1 MGRIPE
7 STIEDVQRAADIV
20 GLIQTYIP
28 LKRAGVNFKATCPF
42 HSEKT
47 PSFIV
52 SPAKQIYH
60 CFGCS
65 AGGNVFH
72 FLMAMEKITFFEAVK
87 DLAQKAGIA
96 LPVEKG
102 ESSNPFQ
109 PVYYELHQF
118 ATQFYISVLRRTK
131 PALDYL
137 RARGLKPETIQ
148 TFQLGF
154 APDAWEELLQAAR
167 KKGYSPEQLEKAGL
181 AVQGKGGWHDRFV
194 NRILFPI
201 FDVKGRVI
209 GFGGRAMG
217 EAMPKYLNS
226 PETDYFKK
234 GKTLYGLHLTK
245 NEIVREKQVLVL
257 EGYMDVLGL
266 YQAGI
271 KHCVATLGTAL
282 TVEHVRALT
291 RFAGEV
297 IISYD
302 GDKAGID
309 ASLRGIDLFVQESCQ
324 VRILVLPSG
333 FDPDDF
339 VLKKGSEA
347 FRNLIQNAPFF
358 LDYKLDRLCEE
369 HNPATP
375 YGQRD
380 IARGMLAIIGKIGD
394 EVLRSAWVKKCAERL
409 KLSEELL
416 RREMTREKTPPGAA
430 MPVVA
435 EEKAA
440 ARPNLLSAESEVLR
454 WLIEEPKLA
463 ADAVQ
468 HLAPEDFEEPLL
480 RRCFEEV
487 GRRVSS
493 GQWNGISSLLGG
505 EEEPAVVS
513 CWSALAA
520 QPLQSGT
527 RKREFADAAGV
538 VRRRSLERQIRR
550 LMAEVGERERARQE
564 VGPVLEKLIEKRR
577 QLEKI

>member
-1 MGRIPE
+1 MARIPE
-7 STIEDVQRAADIV
+7 STIEDVQRATDIV
-20 GLIQTYIP
+20 GLIQSYIP
-28 LKRAGVNFKATCPF
+28 LRRAGVNFKATCPF

-102 ESSNPFQ
+102 EASNPFQ
-109 PVYYELHQF
+109 SVYYELHQF

-154 APDAWEELLQAAR
+154 APDAWDELLQAAR
-167 KKGYSPEQLEKAGL
+167 KKGTSPEQLEKAGL

-347 FRNLIQNAPFF
+347 FRSLIQSAPFF

-369 HNPATP
+369 HDPSTP

-380 IARGMLAIIGKIGD
+380 IARGMLSIIGKIGD

-409 KLSEELL
+409 KLSEEML
-416 RREMTREKTPPGAA
+416 RREMLREK
-430 MPVVA
+430 MPRDATAPAA
-435 EEKAA
+435 EEKGP

-463 ADAVQ
+463 ADAVL

-527 RKREFADAAGV
+527 RKREFSDAAGV

-550 LMAEVGERERARQE
+550 LMVEVGERERARQD
-564 VGPVLEKLIEKRR
+564 VGPLLQQLLEKRR